1 MRSTQRPSVP
11 EEGLKPSKSQR
22 KRESTALQILGQQL
36 TQARP
41 QVLQKCQLPE
51 PLLLALQEYQRLPDK
66 HGAER
71 RQRQFIGRLMRDLD
85 EATIAR
91 IHQQLNL
98 NVALEKRRFH
108 RLEDLRDQLLQGDAE
123 TLQQALQSHPEL
135 DAKQLGQLLRQ
146 TRKEM
151 EQSEAPPTARKLF
164 RYLRDTLGV

>member
-1 MRSTQRPSVP
+1 
-11 EEGLKPSKSQR
+11 
-22 KRESTALQILGQQL
+22 
-36 TQARP
+36 
-41 QVLQKCQLPE
+41 
-51 PLLLALQEYQRLPDK
+51 
-66 HGAER
+66 
-71 RQRQFIGRLMRDLD
+71 MRDLD